1 MKLNNTII
9 KNTKATGK
17 TQKLSDGRGMF
28 LEISPT
34 GNKWWRYKYRI
45 DGKEKKLALGVYP
58 EVTLKEAREKLSKAR
73 KLVSEG
79 IDPIQNKLALKN
91 SRIEESKNTFEVIA
105 REWHSRNIEKWTPK
119 HGSTIL
125 KRLEQN
131 IFPTL
136 GKAPISKILPQH
148 LLETLSKV
156 ENRGAI
162 DTAHR
167 ILQYCTKI
175 CRYAILTNRLEQD
188 FTIGVKEV
196 LKPHQKKHLAAITD
210 PEKISGLLESIN
222 NYSGY
227 PITKLALK
235 LLPLVFVRPGELKNA
250 EWSEID
256 LSKAEWNIPAE
267 RMKMRQPHL
276 VPLSKQALLILKEAK
291 LMTSHSKYVFP
302 SITSSKRPIS
312 DNTLNLAL
320 RRMDYTKEEMT
331 AHGFRAMARTL
342 LDEELKFRPDIIEH
356 QLAHAVKDPNGRAYN
371 RTKHLDERIKMMQD
385 WADYLDRLKFKTK
398 VIKLDMLTG

>member
-1 MKLNNTII
+1 MKLNNTIV
-9 KNTKATGK
+9 KNAKATGK

-58 EVTLKEAREKLSKAR
+58 EITLKEAREKLSKAR

-79 IDPIQNKLALKN
+79 IDPIENKQALKN
-91 SRIEESKNTFEVIA
+91 SRIKENKNTFEVIA
-105 REWHSRNIEKWTPK
+105 REWHTRNIENWTEK

-131 IFPTL
+131 IFPSL
-136 GKAPISKILPQH
+136 GNTPISKILPHH
-148 LLETLSKV
+148 LLKTLNKV
-156 ENRGAI
+156 EDRGAI

-167 ILQYCTKI
+167 ILQYCTKV

-196 LKPHQKKHLAAITD
+196 LKPHQKSHLASITD
-210 PEKISGLLESIN
+210 PKKVSPLLHSIE

-235 LLPLVFVRPGELKNA
+235 LLPLVFVRPGELRNA

-256 LSKAEWNIPAE
+256 FEKKEWNIPAE
-267 RMKMRQPHL
+267 KMKMRQPHL
-276 VPLSKQALLILKEAK
+276 VPLSKQAIIILKETK
-291 LMTSHSKYVFP
+291 LMTSHSKYIFP
-302 SITSSKRPIS
+302 SITSLKRPMS

-356 QLAHAVKDPNGRAYN
+356 QLSHAVKDPNGRAYN
-371 RTKHLDERIKMMQD
+371 RTKHLEERVKMMQD
-385 WADYLDRLKFKTK
+385 WADYLDTLKLK
-398 VIKLDMLTG
+398 VNDLELITLIG